1 MLIKF
6 ALLPQVEEK
15 LSSIEKVNDEVE
27 AFWSLK
33 RVMQLHDERMIDSF
47 KDHALNSCVRL
58 LALSQHHVFLKAFH
72 SVNATLI
79 FLLH

>member
-47 KDHALNSCVRL
+47 KDHALNWTAYKC
-58 LALSQHHVFLKAFH
+58 
-72 SVNATLI
+72 
-79 FLLH
+79 